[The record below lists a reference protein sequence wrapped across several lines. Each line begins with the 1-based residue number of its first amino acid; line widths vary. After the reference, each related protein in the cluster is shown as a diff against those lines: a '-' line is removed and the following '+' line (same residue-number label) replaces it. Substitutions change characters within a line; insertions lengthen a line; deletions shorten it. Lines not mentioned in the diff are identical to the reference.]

1 MAAKRTA
8 KANGFTG
15 IPVGE
20 NVIIRTVTHYFTG
33 RVAGESER
41 WIALEDAAW
50 VADTGRFAEA
60 LRTGKLSEV
69 EPYPG
74 SCLVAIGAVVDVA
87 PWPHSL
93 PRLVI

>member
-1 MAAKRTA
+1 MAK
-8 KANGFTG
+8 KATKGFTS
-15 IPVGE
+15 IPIGGS
-20 NVIIRTVTHYFTG
+20 VIIRTVTHYFTG
-33 RVAGESER
+33 RVVAESER

-60 LRTGKLSEV
+60 LKTGKLSEV

-74 SCLVAIGAVVDVA
+74 PCLVAVGAVVDVS
-87 PWPHSL
+87 PWLHDL

>member
-1 MAAKRTA
+1 MAKRT
-8 KANGFTG
+8 KAQKRFTD

-20 NVIIRTVTHYFTG
+20 SVIIRTVTHYFTG
-33 RVAGESER
+33 RVVAESDR
-41 WIALEDAAW
+41 WIALDDAAW

-60 LRTGKLSEV
+60 LRMGTLSEV

-74 SCLVAIGAVVDVA
+74 PCLVAVGAVVDVA
-87 PWPHSL
+87 PWPHEL